1 MTHEDAPALKPIR
14 GEADYRAALAE
25 IDRLFRAAPGSPDAD
40 RLGVL
45 CVLVADY
52 ESTFHALPAPD
63 PIEYLS
69 LAMRMQGR
77 SQADLARLL
86 GSRSRASEVLNRRRH
101 LSADMIAR
109 LADAWGIARE
119 PLSAPYAASSGVKRA
134 LARGGAVLGLIVL
147 LGASG
152 VGGVF
157 WAYGRDLPGTSD
169 IASYVPP
176 EVTRY
181 GVDGRLAEYRHVVP
195 LSALPQHVVKAFVA
209 AEDHDYYAHSGFSL
223 PAILRATMRS
233 TAELPTGRK
242 PSGAATITQQLAKN
256 VLLAGEPPSLSRK
269 IKEIILAWRIERVL
283 DKPRIL
289 EIYLNQIYF
298 GGYAWGIAA
307 AAQQYFGKSP
317 ADLSIAEAAYLA
329 ALPKAPN
336 NYRLDI
342 ADNRERA
349 KDRRD
354 WVLQRMANDG
364 LITVSAARFAQS
376 EPLIGD

>member
-1 MTHEDAPALKPIR
+1 MPHEDAPTLRPIR
-14 GEADYRAALAE
+14 SEADYRAALAE
-25 IDRLFRAAPGSPDAD
+25 VDRLFEAAPGSPDSD

-52 ESTFHALPAPD
+52 ENKFHALPAPD

-86 GSRSRASEVLNRRRH
+86 GSRSRASEVLNRRRN
-101 LSADMIAR
+101 LSADMITR

-119 PLSAPYAASSGVKRA
+119 PLSASYAVSGGIKRS
-134 LARGGAVLGLIVL
+134 LARGAAALGLVVL
-147 LGASG
+147 LSASG
-152 VGGVF
+152 IGAVF
-157 WAYGRDLPGTSD
+157 WAYGRDLPSTAD

-176 EVTRY
+176 DITRY
-181 GVDGRLAEYRHVVP
+181 GADGRLAEYRRFVP
-195 LSALPQHVVKAFVA
+195 LSALPPHVVKAFVA
-209 AEDHDYYAHSGFSL
+209 AEDQDFYAHSGYSL
-223 PAILRATMRS
+223 SAILRATVRS

-283 DKPRIL
+283 DKPQIL
-289 EIYLNQIYF
+289 ETYLNQIYF
-298 GGYAWGIAA
+298 GGYAWGITAA
-307 AAQQYFGKSP
+307 AKQYFDKDP
-317 ADLSIAEAAYLA
+317 ADLSVAEAAYLA

-364 LITVSAARFAQS
+364 LITVSAARFAQA
-376 EPLIGD
+376 EPLTGN